1 MNLNKCWSEEFS
13 DRTFS
18 RLTLV
23 MSSTPYTKTNL
34 LQISWTLSN
43 SDSDWRSWSSD
54 NVGPSTNA
62 VLTELRVPETRSKV
76 VGFNIGKTY
85 KWKVSLN
92 LGDQLLFLDLVW
104 NLRFLSLSWGPI
116 MVISTKGLNIPDVC
130 HFKSLAPMTVG
141 VSGESGSR
149 RGRQRRS
156 QRRNMKHHG
165 RRLIT
170 VNRQTDLWPWP
181 FSLCSQEER
190 TSPTERTPPRSASP
204 ILNLWFDI
212 KTSGRVS
219 ATRKVIKKQLWKI
232 RRRGEEGEGEWG
244 VTEPQG
250 WNMWW
255 L

>member
-43 SDSDWRSWSSD
+43 SNSDWRSWSSD
-54 NVGPSTNA
+54 SVGPSTNA

-141 VSGESGSR
+141 VRGESGSR

-165 RRLIT
+165 RIT

-181 FSLCSQEER
+181 FSLCSQEEQ

-204 ILNLWFDI
+204 ILNLRFVR
-212 KTSGRVS
+212 THQNVRSRFS
-219 ATRKVIKKQLWKI
+219 NKKSDKKNI
-232 RRRGEEGEGEWG
+232 YER
-244 VTEPQG
+244 
-250 WNMWW
+250 
-255 L
+255 

>member
-1 MNLNKCWSEEFS
+1 M
-13 DRTFS
+13 
-18 RLTLV
+18 
-23 MSSTPYTKTNL
+23 
-34 LQISWTLSN
+34 II
-43 SDSDWRSWSSD
+43 
-54 NVGPSTNA
+54 
-62 VLTELRVPETRSKV
+62 LTELRVPETRSKV

-141 VSGESGSR
+141 AKGEGGEREQEGEAEEESEKEHETSR
-149 RGRQRRS
+149 TEAHYCEPSNWPLTVTFLSLFPGGVNISIWTHTSPICFSNPEPMVRHQNVRS
-156 QRRNMKHHG
+156 RFSNKKSDKKT
-165 RRLIT
+165 IT
-170 VNRQTDLWPWP
+170 KDR
-181 FSLCSQEER
+181 EER
-190 TSPTERTPPRSASP
+190 
-204 ILNLWFDI
+204 
-212 KTSGRVS
+212 G
-219 ATRKVIKKQLWKI
+219 
-232 RRRGEEGEGEWG
+232 GGEGEWG